1 MKEEDSFLRQH
12 FKYYQEW
19 DHWLEKAKKL
29 KRASLIL
36 YNADLPDL
44 QLYDQAYKKA
54 LEEIG
59 EEGKAPVRHR
69 HPDMLPAFSMFGS
82 ALENLFKAV
91 MVYKDPGLISADKLS
106 QDLKSHDL
114 VHLAEEAGVTLSE
127 LETRLLSRLS
137 EVVIWKA
144 RYSVPTNLKFGD
156 RFFHKLDNISLTDA
170 EGCRNALEE
179 LFTRVTTMLP
189 DPPAKSTEGFGVL
202 LVWKE

>member
-114 VHLAEEAGVTLSE
+114 VHLAEEAGGHTQRAGNQ
-127 LETRLLSRLS
+127 T
-137 EVVIWKA
+137 
-144 RYSVPTNLKFGD
+144 SV
-156 RFFHKLDNISLTDA
+156 A
-170 EGCRNALEE
+170 A
-179 LFTRVTTMLP
+179 V
-189 DPPAKSTEGFGVL
+189 GV
-202 LVWKE
+202 